1 MPSTAETLHV
11 ANLEARQQYGALCY
25 RRTGKKK
32 QDCEILLITSRD
44 TGRWVTPK
52 GWPMANKA
60 PHEVAEREAYEE
72 AGIKGTVSDTPLGSF
87 SYLKRLSDGSEVPC
101 VVDVYPLLVRKA
113 KAKFPE
119 VEERTRRWTSAE
131 EAAELVDETGLK
143 ALLIGFA
150 GAMTARS

>member
-1 MPSTAETLHV
+1 MPFKVDILDV
-11 ANLEARQQYGALCY
+11 NNLEARQQYGALCY
-25 RRTGKKK
+25 RRSGKKK
-32 QDCEILLITSRD
+32 QDCEVLLITSRD

-60 PHEVAEREAYEE
+60 PHEVAEQEAYEE
-72 AGIKGTVSDTPLGSF
+72 AGIKGTVSDRKLGSF
-87 SYLKRLSDGSEVPC
+87 SYLKRLNDGSEVPC
-101 VVDVYPLLVRKA
+101 VVDLYPLLVKKA

-131 EAAELVDETGLK
+131 EAAELVDESGLK

-150 GAMTARS
+150 GAMTTRS